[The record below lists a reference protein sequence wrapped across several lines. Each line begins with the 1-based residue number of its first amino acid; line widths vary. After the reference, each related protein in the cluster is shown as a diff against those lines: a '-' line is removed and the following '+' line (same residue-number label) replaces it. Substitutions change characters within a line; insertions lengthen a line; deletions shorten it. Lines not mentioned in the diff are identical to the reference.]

1 MVAVGTL
8 KKLDEKGVGKALL
21 KEARLENGGP
31 SCTLLQFADDKGQML
46 SARIYQAEK
55 EDNPHFLYFPAEFET
70 DETLELL
77 AKGLNSVGFTL
88 IAFEYRGT
96 GQSQGEFSLEDV
108 FKDAET
114 FYNAVKLWMEQQGRK
129 GDLVVMGRS
138 FGCTVAINL
147 AVNHQKE
154 ILCMVLESAFDS
166 GKVFLERSGIDV
178 SNIPEEPIFENR
190 AMMAEFKKPVM
201 FIHSPRDVI
210 QSLTE
215 VEWLVAES
223 RSKATQFQIAPS
235 GTRQE
240 LANQVGDL
248 YMEVV
253 EQWVNLRR
261 GIRPPRK
268 RPRP

>member
-1 MVAVGTL
+1 MVAVKAL
-8 KKLDEKGVGKALL
+8 QKLDENGVGKALF
-21 KEARLENGGP
+21 KEARLEDGGP
-31 SCTLLQFADDKGQML
+31 SCTLLQFPDDNGQML
-46 SARIYQAEK
+46 SARIYQADK

-70 DETLELL
+70 DDTLELL
-77 AKGLNSVGFTL
+77 GKGLNSIGFTL
-88 IAFEYRGT
+88 VAFEYRGT
-96 GQSQGEFSLEDV
+96 GGSQGEFSFQGV
-108 FKDAET
+108 FQDAET
-114 FYNAVKLWMEQQGRK
+114 FHNAVKLWMEQQGRT
-129 GDLVVMGRS
+129 GHIVLMGRS
-138 FGCTVAINL
+138 FGCTVAI
-147 AVNHQKE
+147 HQAAKHEKE
-154 ILCMVLESAFDS
+154 VLCLVLESAFDS
-166 GKVFLERSGIDV
+166 GKVFLERSGIDP
-178 SNIPEEPIFENR
+178 SSIPEGPIFENR
-190 AMMAEFKKPVM
+190 AMMAGFKKPVM

-240 LANQVGDL
+240 LANQVGEL
-248 YMEVV
+248 YLEVV